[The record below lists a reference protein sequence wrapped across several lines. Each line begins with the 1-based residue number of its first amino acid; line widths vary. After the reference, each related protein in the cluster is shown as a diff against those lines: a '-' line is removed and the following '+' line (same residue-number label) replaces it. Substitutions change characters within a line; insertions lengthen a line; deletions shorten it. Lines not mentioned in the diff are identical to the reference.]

1 MIINDIDV
9 PSIKKTNF
17 RYSKDINEVEK
28 KIIESK
34 SNDFDIFESGDNFIL
49 YNIKNISVRSP
60 DIKDEQTKNEIS
72 NLLFQKNKFDYNR
85 KLLEKINSNNFDNND
100 FLEMSKKNVKTV
112 KLNSIKDNKK
122 FEINSVEIL
131 YSMPKNSFTLI
142 NDSENNIFIAKIKEF
157 DELTIN
163 NDDQLNDYINK
174 QNSNIKNSMLE
185 AYDLYLNKKYKV
197 DLNQKTIERVKNF
210 FQ

>member
-9 PSIKKTNF
+9 PTIKKTNF
-17 RYSKDINEVEK
+17 RYSEEINEVEK

-49 YNIKNISVRSP
+49 YNIKNTNVRSP

-85 KLLEKINSNNFDNND
+85 KLLEKI
-100 FLEMSKKNVKTV
+100 KTV